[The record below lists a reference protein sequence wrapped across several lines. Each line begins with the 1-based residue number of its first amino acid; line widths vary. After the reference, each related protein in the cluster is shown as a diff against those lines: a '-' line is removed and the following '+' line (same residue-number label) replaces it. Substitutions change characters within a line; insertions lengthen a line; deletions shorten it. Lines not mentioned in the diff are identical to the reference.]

1 MIAVDVMSGEKP
13 PELII
18 RGALRGAVDFDVKVA
33 LVGDEEHIT
42 NCLKKFKFE
51 DMEKVEVYHASE
63 VIAMHEIPT
72 TACKK
77 KKDASI
83 IVCTRLVKEGKAEGV
98 FSPGNTGATLVSSFM
113 NIGRIPGI
121 LRPAMITFMPTVKGP
136 SLLID
141 AGANMDCTPEYLA
154 QFAVMGEVFAN
165 KIQQK
170 KNPSVG
176 VLSIGVE
183 RSKGN
188 EVTLKT
194 YDMLKDLDLNFI
206 GNIEGYDIY
215 NGDVDVIICDGFIG
229 NIVVKITERVF
240 RLTIELVG
248 QEIGSHLL
256 QRIGYAMI
264 YPAVRKLNTRIDPRE
279 YGGAPLIGLTGNV
292 VIGHGASD
300 DISAYNGVRIVN
312 MLMKNRVNDLIVQRL
327 QQFGLF
333 YKRESASKK
342 PEDKQKKSS
351 I

>member
-18 RGALRGAVDFDVKVA
+18 RGALRGALDFNVKVN
-33 LVGDEEHIT
+33 LVGDKEYIT
-42 NCLKKFKFE
+42 SCLKKFKFE
-51 DMEKVEVYHASE
+51 DMEKVEVHHASE

-72 TACKK
+72 IACKK

-83 IVCTRLVKEGKAEGV
+83 NVCTRLVKEGKAEGI
-98 FSPGNTGATLVSSFM
+98 FSPGNTGATLVSTFM

-121 LRPAMITFMPTVKGP
+121 LRPAMITFMPTIKGP

-165 KIQQK
+165 KVQQK

-176 VLSIGVE
+176 ILSIGVE

-194 YDMLKDLDLNFI
+194 YDMLKDLDLNFV
-206 GNIEGYDIY
+206 GNIEGYDVH
-215 NGDVDVIICDGFIG
+215 NGDVDVVICDGFVG
-229 NIVVKITERVF
+229 NIVVKITESLFRV
-240 RLTIELVG
+240 TIELMG

-264 YPAVRKLNTRIDPRE
+264 YPAVRKLNTKIDPRE
-279 YGGAPLIGLTGNV
+279 YGGAPLVGLTGNV
-292 VIGHGASD
+292 VIGHGSSD
-300 DISAYNGVRIVN
+300 DISSYNGIRLVN
-312 MLMKNRVNDLIVQRL
+312 MLMKNKVNDMIVQRL
-327 QQFGLF
+327 QKLGLF
-333 YKRESASKK
+333 YKRQTLSEKTK
-342 PEDKQKKSS
+342 DKSEKS
-351 I
+351 